1 MIPTRVMCCLKINGT
16 YCFKDL
22 HEYLVSL
29 YSCADCDYYDG
40 FTTIS
45 NIGRKSAEEI
55 ILIAEKY
62 GLKEKVSNK

>member
-55 ILIAEKY
+55 IFDSREVWIK
-62 GLKEKVSNK
+62 GKGVQ